1 MYKCV
6 NVCLIARRL
15 QVYPLHSSVTLEE
28 QNGVFLVPVPGYRK
42 VKFTLKHTCMFRV
55 FEGCNGLNP
64 CSVCTYRLFS
74 PQTSL
79 RVLSLCLTLNTV
91 GVYFHTFCEFLRSS
105 CSNLYI
111 LCIILCV
118 MQWLTSALCVSWFA
132 IRRPITDVFESPG
145 RLRPVVTSV
154 EVLHMW
160 AEQHRFTVMTHLVL
174 GFL

>member
-15 QVYPLHSSVTLEE
+15 QVYPLHSTVTLEE

-55 FEGCNGLNP
+55 FEGCNGLNS
-64 CSVCTYRLFS
+64 CCVCTYRLFS

-79 RVLSLCLTLNTV
+79 RVLSLYLTLNTV

-105 CSNLYI
+105 YSSWYN

-118 MQWLTSALCVSWFA
+118 CYAVIDFCLVRQLVCDKETNYRCLRITWASKTSCNQ
-132 IRRPITDVFESPG
+132 RRGAAYVG
-145 RLRPVVTSV
+145 
-154 EVLHMW
+154 
-160 AEQHRFTVMTHLVL
+160 
-174 GFL
+174 